1 MDIFVNTE
9 ITDILEK
16 AMKKFYSCCLDE
28 DEDYYNYYKTLDN
41 NQKFNNFILII
52 LENKS
57 SFKNYYNTLIKSG
70 ISKKEIN
77 EFFYKYLKMKQKSL
91 KKIWSFT
98 EIEEFEIDD
107 VDINIE
113 NKYKFF

>member
-1 MDIFVNTE
+1 MDIFVNEE

-28 DEDYYNYYKTLDN
+28 DDNYYDYYKTLDN
-41 NQKFNNFILII
+41 NQKFNNFIWII
-52 LENKS
+52 LEDKS
-57 SFKNYYNTLIKSG
+57 CFKNYYNILIKSG
-70 ISKKEIN
+70 ICKKEIN

-91 KKIWSFT
+91 KKIWSWN
-98 EIEEFEIDD
+98 EVEEFNIDD
-107 VDINIE
+107 VDIKTT

>member
-1 MDIFVNTE
+1 
-9 ITDILEK
+9 
-16 AMKKFYSCCLDE
+16 
-28 DEDYYNYYKTLDN
+28 
-41 NQKFNNFILII
+41 
-52 LENKS
+52 
-57 SFKNYYNTLIKSG
+57 
-70 ISKKEIN
+70 
-77 EFFYKYLKMKQKSL
+77 MKQKSL

>member
-1 MDIFVNTE
+1 MDIYVNTE

-16 AMKKFYSCCLDE
+16 AMKKFYSICLDE
-28 DEDYYNYYKTLDN
+28 DNDYYDYYKTLDN

-70 ISKKEIN
+70 ICKKEIN
-77 EFFYKYLKMKQKSL
+77 EFFYKYLKMKQKSQ